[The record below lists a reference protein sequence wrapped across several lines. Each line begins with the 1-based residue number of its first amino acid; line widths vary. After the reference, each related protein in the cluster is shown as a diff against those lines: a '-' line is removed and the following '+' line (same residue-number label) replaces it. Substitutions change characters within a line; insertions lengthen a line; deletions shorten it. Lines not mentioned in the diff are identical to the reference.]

1 MVRRVVQAKMVISP
15 TVPTRR
21 EIAYYI
27 FFAALVVSSIA
38 LVVGVLW
45 MLLPPPPPTR
55 VLVGSANDF
64 PLNPQPYRIL
74 IEGKSFFLVRTDDL
88 TQLIEPIVVASGYGQ
103 CALKWVPVNNRFE
116 DPCWGSKFDLR
127 GQYLSGPPRRVRIY
141 PVEIEDG
148 RIWVNWSEA
157 LFDGYR
163 AQSVTPSH

>member
-1 MVRRVVQAKMVISP
+1 M
-15 TVPTRR
+15 
-21 EIAYYI
+21 AYYI
-27 FFAALVVSSIA
+27 FFAALAVSGMA

-64 PLNPQPYRIL
+64 PPNPQPYRIL

-116 DPCWGSKFDLR
+116 DPCWGSKFDLQ
-127 GQYLSGPPRRVRIY
+127 GQWLSGPPRRVY
-141 PVEIEDG
+141 VHPAEIEDG

-157 LFDGYR
+157 LFDTYR
-163 AQSVTPSH
+163 AHSVTPSD